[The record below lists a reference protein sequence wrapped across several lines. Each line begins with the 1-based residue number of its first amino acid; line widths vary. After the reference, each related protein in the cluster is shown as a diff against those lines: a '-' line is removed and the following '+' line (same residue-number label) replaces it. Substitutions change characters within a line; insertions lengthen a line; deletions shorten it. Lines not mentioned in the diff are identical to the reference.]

1 MEKLTVIKIG
11 GNVIDNSES
20 LTAFLDDFASVKGPK
35 ILVHGGGKIASKL
48 ANDLGIKA
56 TLVEGRRIT
65 DKETLR
71 IVTMVYAG
79 YVNKRIVALL
89 QARNCNALGLSGA
102 DGNAIL
108 AQKRPVTTIDYGF
121 VGDLKPEAVNTPLLT
136 NLLKNGFTPIFSAI
150 THDGKGQ
157 LLNTN
162 ADTIASSVAISLS
175 KIYQSSL
182 VYCFEKKGVLKDK
195 DDDQSLIP
203 EIQTDNLTSLQERGI
218 ISDGMIPKLHNAFE
232 AIHQGVHE
240 VFIGNSQ
247 ELSLLHKGKF
257 GTRLCK

>member
-79 YVNKRIVALL
+79 YVNKTIVALL
-89 QARNCNALGLSGA
+89 QARNCNALG
-102 DGNAIL
+102 
-108 AQKRPVTTIDYGF
+108 
-121 VGDLKPEAVNTPLLT
+121 
-136 NLLKNGFTPIFSAI
+136 
-150 THDGKGQ
+150 
-157 LLNTN
+157 
-162 ADTIASSVAISLS
+162 
-175 KIYQSSL
+175 
-182 VYCFEKKGVLKDK
+182 
-195 DDDQSLIP
+195 
-203 EIQTDNLTSLQERGI
+203 
-218 ISDGMIPKLHNAFE
+218 
-232 AIHQGVHE
+232 
-240 VFIGNSQ
+240 
-247 ELSLLHKGKF
+247 
-257 GTRLCK
+257 